1 MLHVAK
7 KRNRSVSESASGE
20 DVRTSRE
27 RRLSGGSSTV
37 TLPTTNSE
45 SSNAQKSRLEPVN
58 SQFRNRASSFG
69 SGRLTSYPRR
79 WNDPTTSSSSS
90 STSQRDLNK
99 QQPRSRHNSGS
110 CMKSHEVVSKSQ
122 VTARD
127 RTQSSSKP
135 ETSKFV
141 TMKVEN
147 SSSSSQKWES
157 QLWRGDEARINFSS
171 LSYCTKARGSVSCRF
186 RRWNGVLRNVCCEN
200 VEWQY
205 YTVRNDAPTKVWKG
219 KTQESPILAITKIVV
234 AVYKHPQNVNAQH

>member
-1 MLHVAK
+1 MLYVAK

-90 STSQRDLNK
+90 TNQRDLNK

-110 CMKSHEVVSKSQ
+110 CTKSHEVVNKSQ

-127 RTQSSSKP
+127 RTQPSSTKP
-135 ETSKFV
+135 EVSKFV
-141 TMKVEN
+141 TMKMES
-147 SSSSSQKWES
+147 SSSSSQKWET
-157 QLWRGDEARINFSS
+157 QLWRGDKARTNFHS
-171 LSYCTKARGSVSCRF
+171 LSDSTKVKESVSFRL
-186 RRWNGVLRNVCCEN
+186 RRWNGVLRNVCREN
-200 VEWQY
+200 VEW
-205 YTVRNDAPTKVWKG
+205 
-219 KTQESPILAITKIVV
+219 
-234 AVYKHPQNVNAQH
+234 

>member
-1 MLHVAK
+1 MLYVAK

-45 SSNAQKSRLEPVN
+45 SSNAQKSRIESVN

-69 SGRLTSYPRR
+69 SGRLTSHSRR
-79 WNDPTTSSSSS
+79 WNDPTASSS

-110 CMKSHEVVSKSQ
+110 YTKSHEVVNKSQ

-127 RTQSSSKP
+127 RTQSGSKP
-135 ETSKFV
+135 EISKIV
-141 TMKVEN
+141 TMKMEN
-147 SSSSSQKWES
+147 SSSSCQK
-157 QLWRGDEARINFSS
+157 
-171 LSYCTKARGSVSCRF
+171 
-186 RRWNGVLRNVCCEN
+186 
-200 VEWQY
+200 
-205 YTVRNDAPTKVWKG
+205 
-219 KTQESPILAITKIVV
+219 
-234 AVYKHPQNVNAQH
+234 